1 MQNKGTLK
9 IRVRAWARKIGV
21 DVQTISLRR
30 MTNKWASYT
39 EKNRL
44 VIFNSELLNMD
55 KGLSDYIIV
64 HELLHGVVPNH
75 GKLWKAL
82 LSGYLPDWEKRDEE
96 LRQMVGKRAEARRFR
111 SRL

>member
-1 MQNKGTLK
+1 MIQNKGAFK

-39 EKNRL
+39 KKNQL
-44 VIFNSELLNMD
+44 LIFNVEILMMD
-55 KGLSDYIIV
+55 KEISDYIIV

-82 LSGYLPDWEKRDEE
+82 LSGYISDWELRDKR
-96 LRQMVGKRAEARRFR
+96 LREMVVGK
-111 SRL
+111 

>member
-1 MQNKGTLK
+1 MMQNKGTFK
-9 IRVRAWARKIGV
+9 TRVRSWARKIGV

-39 EKNRL
+39 KKNQL
-44 VIFNSELLNMD
+44 LIFSVELLVME

-64 HELLHGVVPNH
+64 HELLHGIVLNH

-82 LSGYLPDWEKRDEE
+82 LSNYIPDWEQRDRE
-96 LRQMVGKRAEARRFR
+96 LRQRVVGK
-111 SRL
+111 